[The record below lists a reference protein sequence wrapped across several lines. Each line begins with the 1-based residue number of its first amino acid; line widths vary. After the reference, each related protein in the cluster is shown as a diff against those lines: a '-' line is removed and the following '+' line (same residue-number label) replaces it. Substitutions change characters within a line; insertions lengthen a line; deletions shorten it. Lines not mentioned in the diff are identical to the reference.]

1 MQSKQSNRHNST
13 TDTIEYLEN
22 TAETEASL
30 VFEEV
35 DEDLMDSL
43 VDRRLHGD
51 SH

>member
-1 MQSKQSNRHNST
+1 MQTKQPNRHTTN
-13 TDTIEYLEN
+13 TDTIEYIEKP
-22 TAETEASL
+22 AKTEASL